1 MFRQTVLFATA
12 AFIAAAAPGAFAQNV
27 IATADGETTG
37 IRIDITE
44 LSRTSGETVTLK
56 FRLVNES
63 GESANPN
70 QMLGVAGGN
79 DIKEV
84 HLIDAAGKK
93 KYLVIKDSDGKC
105 VCTGDL
111 DSQLDSGKS
120 INLWA
125 RFPAPP
131 AEVKEV
137 SVVFPNFI
145 PADAPIAD

>member
-1 MFRQTVLFATA
+1 MFRHTVLL
-12 AFIAAAAPGAFAQNV
+12 AAAAFLGVVPASGAFAQSP

-37 IRIDITE
+37 TRIEITE

-56 FRLVNES
+56 FRLTVDN
-63 GESANPN
+63 
-70 QMLGVAGGN
+70 GVEAAPYGLMEYN
-79 DIKEV
+79 DLREV

-105 VCTGDL
+105 VCSGGLTQQ
-111 DSQLDSGKS
+111 SMSGKS

-131 AEVKEV
+131 AEVKEI
-137 SVVFPNFI
+137 SVVFPHFI
-145 PADAPIAD
+145 PTDAPIAD